1 MDAFFAETQK
11 PVTGTIKLK
20 LYKGNLI
27 VSGRSSPY
35 SLYREDF
42 ATFGYSEVYSHNDAA
57 GFIRLFGLPLK
68 IRALIEQGGADVP
81 PVPPEQIIRD

>member
-11 PVTGTIKLK
+11 PVTGAIQLK

-27 VSGRSSPY
+27 VAGRSSPY

-42 ATFGYSEVYSHNDAA
+42 ATFGYSEAYSHSDAA

-81 PVPPEQIIRD
+81 PVPPEKIIRD